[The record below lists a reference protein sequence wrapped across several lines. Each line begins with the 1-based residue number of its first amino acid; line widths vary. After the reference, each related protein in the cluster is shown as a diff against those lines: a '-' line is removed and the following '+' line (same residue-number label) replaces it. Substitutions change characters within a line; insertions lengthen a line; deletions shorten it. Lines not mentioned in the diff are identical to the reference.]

1 MAGPEVGH
9 LHPPRASSRAK
20 AVSQSS
26 GCYDSDSAEPC
37 PTDDTADGHPY
48 AARDGGRGSGLRRQA
63 IQNWHRRPYR
73 NSTEGEEGDVSDVG
87 SRTTESEAEGWDPE
101 VPGIAA
107 SRHPGSCRLTGETAL
122 GGSRMGRELEVGDG
136 DATTVVRGGF
146 GSPLS
151 SPPSPKGASLPR
163 LAGGADGTRPTAR
176 SEGAMCKGGRLE
188 RGSPGH
194 SSEVISPEILKMRA
208 ALFCIFTYLDTKTLL
223 RAAEV
228 CKDWKFVARHPAVW
242 TRVLLENARVSSKVR
257 GEGRGHTHSLLHV
270 HFHIIL
276 ATFVHEKKDC
286 VRVRAWWGVHRAVPR
301 LGGTGHHS
309 KYPPQ

>member
-1 MAGPEVGH
+1 
-9 LHPPRASSRAK
+9 
-20 AVSQSS
+20 
-26 GCYDSDSAEPC
+26 
-37 PTDDTADGHPY
+37 
-48 AARDGGRGSGLRRQA
+48 
-63 IQNWHRRPYR
+63 
-73 NSTEGEEGDVSDVG
+73 
-87 SRTTESEAEGWDPE
+87 
-101 VPGIAA
+101 
-107 SRHPGSCRLTGETAL
+107 
-122 GGSRMGRELEVGDG
+122 
-136 DATTVVRGGF
+136 
-146 GSPLS
+146 
-151 SPPSPKGASLPR
+151 
-163 LAGGADGTRPTAR
+163 
-176 SEGAMCKGGRLE
+176 MCKGGRLE

-257 GEGRGHTHSLLHV
+257 GQGRGHTHSLLHV

-309 KYPPQ
+309 KYPPPVTATPVPQFLAMLSQWCTQMHSLTLQNLKPRQRGKKESKEDYMKSTR